1 MSENFEVTY
10 ASKTDD
16 DETIVLTSTEIA
28 EKWLSEALKK
38 YDPTNRQYSAILN
51 DKSSQNT
58 VTQDV
63 LNTLAKNPQ
72 NDVAK
77 IKQINSIIKYYI
89 NSDDIIGKVAETIET
104 NVNTESRLS
113 YNNFSNQRNKLKTL
127 DRAKAIINNFNKSID
142 LKGFIRSGIPTTYTD
157 GTYITYLR
165 HENNDYKIDFYP
177 IGVALISNYS
187 VGNKPVVLIDI
198 EALKSKLSNN
208 YPKDKKKNP
217 LFFSNMDEEIK
228 AKYPSEIYNAY
239 KNKEQYAR
247 LDIKYSGVCR
257 IGNLN
262 GKYGLTPIFRALPST
277 LMLKT
282 FEDADRI
289 TSKAS
294 AKKIIFQKLRKEVM
308 GV

>member
-63 LNTLAKNPQ
+63 LDTLAKNPQ

-77 IKQINSIIKYYI
+77 IKQINSIVKYYI

-113 YNNFSNQRNKLKTL
+113 YNSFSNQRNKSKTL
-127 DRAKAIINNFNKSID
+127 EKAKDIIAEFNKGID
-142 LKGFIRSGIPTTYTD
+142 LKGFIRKSITT
-157 GTYITYLR
+157 
-165 HENNDYKIDFYP
+165 
-177 IGVALISNYS
+177 
-187 VGNKPVVLIDI
+187 
-198 EALKSKLSNN
+198 
-208 YPKDKKKNP
+208 
-217 LFFSNMDEEIK
+217 
-228 AKYPSEIYNAY
+228 
-239 KNKEQYAR
+239 
-247 LDIKYSGVCR
+247 
-257 IGNLN
+257 
-262 GKYGLTPIFRALPST
+262 
-277 LMLKT
+277 
-282 FEDADRI
+282 
-289 TSKAS
+289 
-294 AKKIIFQKLRKEVM
+294 
-308 GV
+308 